1 MINKG
6 ISKNNV
12 IKSMKNNGINNKN
25 FNKLKSSINIY
36 SITKNMRNNIK

>member
-6 ISKNNV
+6 MSKNDV
-12 IKSMKNNGINNKN
+12 KSKMKNNGINIKN
-25 FNKLKSSINIY
+25 FNKLKLSINIY